1 MEGQDGINLWKEME
15 RAGGTLGPRGHLD
28 NRKMSKGGVRQE
40 FTVLLVKN
48 VPIRVLLTYGE

>member
-1 MEGQDGINLWKEME
+1 ME

-28 NRKMSKGGVRQE
+28 NRKRSKGGVGQE